1 MASNSVKAKCSDAYA
16 NAEPSS
22 VINHFEGVETRRRP
36 SKCSD
41 AYDEGIVQG
50 VVKATQ
56 TRILWSTVQVCHAL
70 PLAKYDF
77 KSIHNFIFYD
87 SYVTL
92 YINLIIFPD
101 LKRAY
106 Q

>member
-1 MASNSVKAKCSDAYA
+1 MS
-16 NAEPSS
+16 
-22 VINHFEGVETRRRP
+22 NHFEGVETRRRP

-70 PLAKYDF
+70 PTMEKPLISVSGFFRSDLPP
-77 KSIHNFIFYD
+77 SG
-87 SYVTL
+87 VTVIEHKFVL
-92 YINLIIFPD
+92 
-101 LKRAY
+101 
-106 Q
+106 QG

>member
-22 VINHFEGVETRRRP
+22 VRDHFEGVETRRRP

-70 PLAKYDF
+70 PL
-77 KSIHNFIFYD
+77 
-87 SYVTL
+87 T
-92 YINLIIFPD
+92 
-101 LKRAY
+101 
-106 Q
+106 